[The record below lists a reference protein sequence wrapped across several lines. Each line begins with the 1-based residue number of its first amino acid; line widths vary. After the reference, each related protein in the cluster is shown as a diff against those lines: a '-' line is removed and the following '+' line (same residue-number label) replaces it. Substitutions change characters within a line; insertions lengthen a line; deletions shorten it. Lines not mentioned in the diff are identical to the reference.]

1 MRHQGR
7 SNLHTYPVVRGTKA
21 AYGAASPLT
30 QAARAKGTAFLS
42 LGLRRCSDG
51 RIVVSHGGGLLSP
64 PKGLSSF
71 W

>member
-7 SNLHTYPVVRGTKA
+7 SDLHTYPVVRGTERA
-21 AYGAASPLT
+21 AYGAALPLT

-42 LGLRRCSDG
+42 SGLPAVQWSTDRR
-51 RIVVSHGGGLLSP
+51 GLT
-64 PKGLSSF
+64 